1 MASISGLAG
10 THHEQAETT
19 DIFNSSKG
27 SIRNGSA
34 DINYDVVLSNCNA
47 RLTKWDEDWRVE
59 LERCERGESIL
70 SFDTDSGFQQE
81 RKSFISHSLLS
92 SGYMSGCS

>member
-1 MASISGLAG
+1 MAG
-10 THHEQAETT
+10 THRLQAETT

-27 SIRNGSA
+27 SVRNGSA

-59 LERCERGESIL
+59 LERCEPRRVYYYL
-70 SFDTDSGFQQE
+70 DTDLGFQPE
-81 RKSFISHSLLS
+81 LKSFISHFLLS
-92 SGYMSGCS
+92 SGYTSGYS